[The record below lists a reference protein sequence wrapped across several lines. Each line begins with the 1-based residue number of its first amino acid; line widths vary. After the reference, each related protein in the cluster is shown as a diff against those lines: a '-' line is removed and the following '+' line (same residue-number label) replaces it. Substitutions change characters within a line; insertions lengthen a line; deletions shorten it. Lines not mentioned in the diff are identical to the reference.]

1 MAITYG
7 ASSQPA
13 QSTFNYDALVA
24 TSVANYRKTL
34 IDQIGKLN
42 LFFKKIMDNG
52 QYESADGGLYLAE
65 DLMYDLAPTDSYDG
79 MDVLPLTPTEGI
91 TQAQFGW
98 AQAATPIAISE
109 KERKQ
114 NKHRIVN
121 LVAAKIQQAEL
132 SIKEFWGKAFL
143 HGGMLNGSGAL
154 TAPYV
159 SLANGSTFI
168 NPLFRLVSSTPTTSL
183 EIGGIN
189 QSSSVW
195 WRNFA
200 AESAATTGLGLL
212 QEIMTQY
219 NNCSRGTGGSP
230 DLMWTDQTTWEL
242 ISVAYYSKFRTEM
255 QQVTSYPWPTLKWWN
270 CEIVWDEFMPNVY
283 AGTTDTSTAN
293 GGTLAFINS
302 KFMKIR
308 YESETNFVSGELEK
322 PINQD
327 AKFKHIL
334 WMGQTT
340 INRRNKH
347 SVLSKIPRSL
357 TFS

>member
-7 ASSQPA
+7 AANQPA
-13 QSTFNYDALVA
+13 QSTFNYDTLVA

-34 IDQIGKLN
+34 IDQVGKLN

-52 QYESADGGLYLAE
+52 QYEAADGGLYLAE
-65 DLMYDLAPTDSYDG
+65 DLMYDMAPTDSYDG

-91 TQAQFGW
+91 TQAQFQW
-98 AQAATPIAISE
+98 AQSATPIAISE

-121 LVAAKIQQAEL
+121 LVAAKIQQAEMG
-132 SIKEFWGKAFL
+132 IKEFWGKAFL
-143 HGGMLNGSGAL
+143 HGGMENGTGSL
-154 TAPYV
+154 FVPRV
-159 SLANGSTFI
+159 STANGSAFV
-168 NPLFRLVSSTPTTSL
+168 NPLFHLISPTPTAASSV
-183 EIGGIN
+183 GGID
-189 QSSSVW
+189 QATRTW
-195 WRNFA
+195 WRNGA

-212 QEIMTQY
+212 QEIMTHY
-219 NNCSRGTGGSP
+219 NNCTKGTGGNP
-230 DLMWTDQTTWEL
+230 DLCWTDQTTWEL
-242 ISVAYYSKFRTEM
+242 ISVAYYNKFRTEM
-255 QQVTSYPWPTLKWWN
+255 STNTSYPWPTLKWWN
-270 CEIVWDEFMPNVY
+270 CEIVWDEFMPNVF

-293 GGTLAFINS
+293 GGTLVFINS

-308 YESETNFVSGELEK
+308 YESETNFVSGELER

-327 AKFKHIL
+327 AKYKHIL

-340 INRRNKH
+340 INNRRKH

>member
-1 MAITYG
+1 
-7 ASSQPA
+7 
-13 QSTFNYDALVA
+13 
-24 TSVANYRKTL
+24 
-34 IDQIGKLN
+34 
-42 LFFKKIMDNG
+42 
-52 QYESADGGLYLAE
+52 
-65 DLMYDLAPTDSYDG
+65 
-79 MDVLPLTPTEGI
+79 
-91 TQAQFGW
+91 
-98 AQAATPIAISE
+98 
-109 KERKQ
+109 
-114 NKHRIVN
+114 
-121 LVAAKIQQAEL
+121 
-132 SIKEFWGKAFL
+132 
-143 HGGMLNGSGAL
+143 
-154 TAPYV
+154 
-159 SLANGSTFI
+159 
-168 NPLFRLVSSTPTTSL
+168 LVSSTPTTSL